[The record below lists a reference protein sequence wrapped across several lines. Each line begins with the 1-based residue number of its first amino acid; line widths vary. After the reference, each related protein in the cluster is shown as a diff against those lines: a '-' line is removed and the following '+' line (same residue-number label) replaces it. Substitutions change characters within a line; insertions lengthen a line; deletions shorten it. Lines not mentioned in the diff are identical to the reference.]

1 MVWGHGK
8 DVRQNPIP
16 KQKAGASCAV
26 QGSKAMDL
34 TSANQEITKAPE
46 YLGFISEIASHLA
59 WPVTVLILA
68 ILLRKH
74 LGDLLSSITRL
85 KFRDWEMEFKRIA
98 DSAER
103 LPEAEA
109 PRKPLSEPNLTSFTS
124 FKKQFMDIA
133 TSAPSAAILLAWTCV
148 ETAMASAVSRMSIS
162 PDPPLMR
169 SPGHT
174 LDSLR
179 RFAGLPNEV
188 GHMINEMRVLRNKV
202 AHDGNHRT
210 SISTESAA
218 AYGESA
224 VRVINFLNGV
234 ERKSP
239 NQQN

>member
-1 MVWGHGK
+1 
-8 DVRQNPIP
+8 
-16 KQKAGASCAV
+16 
-26 QGSKAMDL
+26 MDL

-85 KFRDWEMEFKRIA
+85 KFRDLEMDFKRLA
-98 DSAER
+98 DSAEM

-109 PRKPLSEPNLTSFTS
+109 PRKPLSEPNLTFFTS
-124 FKKQFMDIA
+124 FEKQVMDIA
-133 TSAPSAAILLAWTCV
+133 TSAPSAAILLAWTGV

-162 PDPPLMR
+162 PDPPSMR

-188 GHMINEMRVLRNKV
+188 GHMINEMRILRNKV

-210 SISTESAA
+210 SISTESAT

-224 VRVINFLNGV
+224 VRVINFLSGF